1 MIGPAGYR
9 SCLARSQPRTT
20 PSDEDLQ
27 AMRRAAWRTQG
38 VIMLGPEDVR
48 DDWTRQALI
57 NKTNRLYG
65 RRSGGG
71 RGAPGSSRTRS
82 RAASSRRSGRRIRTD
97 ASWCITGRST
107 RLARCCAPA
116 PSRRRCTTRTRASSA
131 GGGVAGV
138 RVDCHTAAACRYGS
152 AISGNTL
159 ATGCRKY
166 PGSRQARPVV
176 APAAAAFQF
185 ASRYRPPLNRGRL
198 APARLPHRFQT
209 RRLPRHGGHHVDPD
223 SG

>member
-1 MIGPAGYR
+1 VDI
-9 SCLARSQPRTT
+9 
-20 PSDEDLQ
+20 
-27 AMRRAAWRTQG
+27 AAWLRELGLERYEQG
-38 VIMLGPEDVR
+38 FRRGRLGARLRIFRAERRPVR
-48 DDWTRQALI
+48 ERARQYLHW
-57 NKTNRLYG
+57 R
-65 RRSGGG
+65 
-71 RGAPGSSRTRS
+71 RS
-82 RAASSRRSGRRIRTD
+82 RAPGR
-97 ASWCITGRST
+97 ATGWHRFPVS
-107 RLARCCAPA
+107 
-116 PSRRRCTTRTRASSA
+116 RTRASSA

-138 RVDCHTAAACRYGS
+138 RVDCHTVAACRYGS
-152 AISGNTL
+152 AISRNTL